1 MINGDGFKV
10 VYKLLFIDFTLL
22 FILSVFGAW
31 KIIEKNTGQN
41 SGAVLGQFI
50 KKN

>member
-10 VYKLLFIDFTLL
+10 VYKLLFIAFTLL

-31 KIIEKNTGQN
+31 KIIELI
-41 SGAVLGQFI
+41 AI
-50 KKN
+50 